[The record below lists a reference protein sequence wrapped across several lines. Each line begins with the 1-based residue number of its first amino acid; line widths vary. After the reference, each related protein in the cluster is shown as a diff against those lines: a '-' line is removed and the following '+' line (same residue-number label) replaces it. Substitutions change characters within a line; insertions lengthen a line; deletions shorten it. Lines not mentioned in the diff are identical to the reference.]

1 MVKEYANGNDFYEEN
16 RAFLL
21 SDKFSEPFFR
31 FDSPLLTLTGKD
43 QYALKVSEG
52 GSILL
57 ALLVDPYNILLS
69 GDDSLAEEFVGYLTS
84 NCYRIKDFQC
94 PLEMGEKLVEC
105 FRREGYDFD
114 LLLGMDFMEAKEKTS
129 EPSEPVEHATEDDV
143 DELYEIICNFIR
155 DCGLHDEARK
165 ERIREKLDTYRVL
178 RRDGRI
184 VSIAKVHDWSDTDSK
199 ITSVYT
205 RDEYRNMGLARIV
218 VGNALNEIIDSGKT
232 AVLNVDRKNPI
243 SYHLYS
249 SLGFKRIFSQGVFAL
264 KLE

>member
-1 MVKEYANGNDFYEEN
+1 M
-16 RAFLL
+16 
-21 SDKFSEPFFR
+21 
-31 FDSPLLTLTGKD
+31 
-43 QYALKVSEG
+43 
-52 GSILL
+52 LL

-69 GDDSLAEEFVGYLTS
+69 GDDSLAEELVGYLTS
-84 NCYRIKDFQC
+84 NGYRIKDFQC
-94 PLEMGEKLVEC
+94 SLDLGKKLVEC
-105 FRREGYDFD
+105 FRREGYDFH
-114 LLLGMDFMEAKEKTS
+114 LMLGMDFMEAKEKAA
-129 EPSEPVEHATEDDV
+129 EPSESVELATEDDV
-143 DELYEIICNFIR
+143 DELYEIICSFIR
-155 DCGLHDEARK
+155 DCGLHDEIRK
-165 ERIREKLDTYRVL
+165 ERIREKLDTYRIL

-205 RDEYRNMGLARIV
+205 RDEYRNRGLARIV

-264 KLE
+264 KIE

>member
-1 MVKEYANGNDFYEEN
+1 M
-16 RAFLL
+16 
-21 SDKFSEPFFR
+21 
-31 FDSPLLTLTGKD
+31 
-43 QYALKVSEG
+43 
-52 GSILL
+52 LL

-69 GDDSLAEEFVGYLTS
+69 GDDSLAEELVGYLTS
-84 NCYRIKDFQC
+84 NGYRIKDFQC
-94 PLEMGEKLVEC
+94 SLDLGKKLVEC
-105 FRREGYDFD
+105 FRREGYDFH
-114 LLLGMDFMEAKEKTS
+114 LMLGMDFMEAKEKAA
-129 EPSEPVEHATEDDV
+129 EPSESVELATEDDV

-184 VSIAKVHDWSDTDSK
+184 VSVAKVHAWTDTDSK

-218 VGNALNEIIDSGKT
+218 VGNALNEIIDSGTT

-243 SYHLYS
+243 SNHLYA
-249 SLGFKRIFSQGVFAL
+249 SLGFKRIFSQGVFAINR
-264 KLE
+264 E

>member
-1 MVKEYANGNDFYEEN
+1 M
-16 RAFLL
+16 
-21 SDKFSEPFFR
+21 
-31 FDSPLLTLTGKD
+31 
-43 QYALKVSEG
+43 
-52 GSILL
+52 LL

-69 GDDSLAEEFVGYLTS
+69 GDDSLAEELVGYLTS
-84 NCYRIKDFQC
+84 NGYRIKDFQC
-94 PLEMGEKLVEC
+94 SLDLGKKLVEC
-105 FRREGYDFD
+105 FRREGYDFH
-114 LLLGMDFMEAKEKTS
+114 LMLGMDFMEAKEKAA
-129 EPSEPVEHATEDDV
+129 EPSESVELATEDDV

-184 VSIAKVHDWSDTDSK
+184 VSVAKVHAWTDTDSK

-232 AVLNVDRKNPI
+232 AVLNVDRKNPV

-249 SLGFKRIFSQGVFAL
+249 SLGFKRIFSQGVFAINR
-264 KLE
+264 E

>member
-1 MVKEYANGNDFYEEN
+1 MIKEYANGNDFYEEN
-16 RAFLL
+16 RDVLL
-21 SDKFSEPFFR
+21 SDKYSEPFFR

-114 LLLGMDFMEAKEKTS
+114 LLLGMDFMEAKEKTA
-129 EPSEPVEHATEDDV
+129 EPSEPVEFATENDV
-143 DELYEIICNFIR
+143 DELYEIVCNFIK
-155 DCGLHDEARK
+155 DCGLNDIARK

-184 VSIAKVHDWSDTDSK
+184 ASVAKVHDWSDTDSK

-205 RDEYRNMGLARIV
+205 RDEYRNRGLARIV

-249 SLGFKRIFSQGVFAL
+249 SLGFRRIFSQGVFAL